1 MSENFIIGVKRARYI
16 NAASG
21 DILALHKMPAGEKE
35 KFEKFDIIYRALCAV
50 LYNFAPL
57 SGHPGGS
64 ISCGRFVQNLIFNE
78 MAYTLSNPSDNKA
91 DIISYAAGHKA
102 LGLYAMWALRNECVS
117 LTKPANL
124 AKDIKDQMRLEDLLG
139 FRRNSVTPTKFF
151 KEFRVK
157 PLGGHPEPV
166 VPFVKISTGAS
177 GVGFGGAV
185 GMAFGA
191 SDAFEKNCPVVNI
204 VEGEGGLTA
213 GRCSEVI
220 AMAAGANLD
229 NLVAHIDWNQA
240 SIDSDKVCSDGVTPG
255 DYVQWTPMELFYIND
270 WNVIFVPEGHNY
282 EQIYAAQKTAA
293 ALKNGQPTAIVYKTI
308 KGWKYGLEGKSSHG
322 SGHKF
327 ASDEYYKTLAEFEA
341 AYGLQIPRFCGDATP
356 QGIED
361 CYWNTL
367 LVIREALKKTPE
379 PAAFI
384 NSKIENAAEKLKIKN
399 PVPSVRLGKT
409 EDVYTKFESFK
420 PPKEFIFETGK
431 AYTSRGALGDALG
444 FINRETKGTMLI
456 GSADLYGSTNAA
468 NAAKDFPKGFY
479 NKNTNRLSRLVADG
493 GICEDGLNA
502 AAAGISA
509 FGSHIGVAAS
519 YAAFASFGHV
529 AMRLHAI
536 GQEAKHLALG
546 AEINTVIQ
554 FNGHT
559 GVPTGEDGPTHAD
572 PQALQL
578 FQQNF
583 PKGLAICLT
592 PFEVDEVWPL
602 VTYALSKR
610 PAVLAPFVIRSSEK
624 FLDRAALGLG
634 KAEDAVKGVYRLLDC
649 GGKSDCDIIIQGAG
663 VARNFINGALPE
675 LKKTGVKV
683 NAWYVTSREL
693 FDLLPADEQE
703 KILPLAA
710 RQRAFGLTDFTF
722 PTVADLILS
731 DKGKK
736 YTMWPHKNG
745 RYLGSGK
752 PAYLYEEAGLDGH
765 GIILNITN
773 FIKEK

>member
-1 MSENFIIGVKRARYI
+1 MSENFVTGVKRAKYI
-16 NAASG
+16 NAGSG
-21 DILALHKMPAGEKE
+21 DILALHKMPAGDKE
-35 KFEKFDIIYRALCAV
+35 KFEKFDVIYRALCAV

-64 ISCGRFVQNLIFNE
+64 ISSGRIVQNLIYNE
-78 MAYTLSNPSDNKA
+78 MAYTLSNPYDNKA

-102 LGLYAMWALRNECVS
+102 LGLYAMWALRNECAA
-117 LTKPANL
+117 LTNPKNL

-151 KEFRVK
+151 KEFKTK

-166 VPFVKISTGAS
+166 VPFVKTSTGAS
-177 GVGFGGAV
+177 GVGFGSAV

-191 SDAFEKNCPVVNI
+191 ADAFEKNNPVVNI
-204 VEGEGGLTA
+204 IEGEGGLTA

-220 AMAAGANLD
+220 AMAASANLD
-229 NLVAHIDWNQA
+229 NLIVHLDWNQA
-240 SIDSDKVCSDGVTPG
+240 SIESNKVCSDGQTPG
-255 DYVQWTPMELFYIND
+255 DYVQWTPAELFYIND
-270 WNVIFVPEGHNY
+270 WNVVFVPEGHNY

-293 ALKNGQPTAIVYKTI
+293 GLKNGQPTAVIYKTI
-308 KGWKYGLEGKSSHG
+308 KGWKYGIEGKGSHG

-327 ASDEYYKTLAEFEA
+327 ASDEYYRTLSEFEA
-341 AYGLQIPRFCGDATP
+341 AFGVQMPRFCGEQTP

-361 CYWNTL
+361 CFWNTL
-367 LVIREALKKTPE
+367 LIIRAALKKTPE
-379 PAAFI
+379 TAAFI
-384 NSKIENAAEKLKIKN
+384 NGKIEAAAERLKLKN
-399 PVPSVRLGKT
+399 PLPSVSLGKA
-409 EDVYTKFESFK
+409 EDVYTKFDPLN
-420 PPKEFIFETGK
+420 PPKEFIFEKGK
-431 AYTSRGALGDALG
+431 SYTLRGTLGDVLG
-444 FINRETKGTMLI
+444 YINKETRGVILT

-479 NKNTNRLSRLVADG
+479 SKTSNRQSRLISDG

-502 AAAGISA
+502 AATGISA

-536 GQEAKHLALG
+536 GQESKHLALG
-546 AEINTVIQ
+546 LPINTVIQ

-592 PFEVDEVWPL
+592 PFEADEVWPL

-610 PAVLAPFVIRSSEK
+610 PALLAPFVIRSSEK

-634 KAEDAVKGVYRLLDC
+634 KAEDALNGVYRLADC
-649 GGKSDCDIIIQGAG
+649 NKKSDCDVIIQGAG

-675 LKKTGVKV
+675 LKKKGLKINV
-683 NAWYVTSREL
+683 WYVASREL

-703 KILPLAA
+703 KILPFAA
-710 RQRAFGLTDFTF
+710 RQRAFGITDFTP
-722 PTVADLILS
+722 PTIADLILS
-731 DKGKK
+731 DKGKR

-765 GIILNITN
+765 GIISNIEN
-773 FIKEK
+773 FIKER